1 MAITKPNL
9 DQLTGSID
17 AFVGSFD
24 TDADLLRADFTKE
37 PSLEELD
44 TIAGTLESVD
54 TFGNLDNLSFDF
66 FSVAGS
72 SSIAATVTGTPS
84 FEEFATGSASI
95 AITQSTLA
103 GVVGEVLGSAAVS
116 MAATAQMRSLVPFDA
131 SVSLSGAL
139 TASCTITVSMAA
151 AATLAVTSTCTPD
164 PDLSKQPTLEELDAL
179 VGTMENA
186 DQFGNMDTGLIFT
199 FREMSAS
206 ASMSMSATAVRSPIV
221 TFSASVTGA
230 ASVAALAA
238 FIARFDGSASVA
250 ITTTSVYERIGT
262 MSTHGTG
269 EYTVTVVND
278 GGQNKFKLNDDIAPS
293 IALTRGLRYVFDVSD
308 ASNTGHPLGFRTA
321 GDSLYTNGVTRVGT
335 EGTSGATVTIV
346 VPLEDLAGTNVA
358 KYHCIVH
365 GNAMGNS
372 VTVEQNAFLSEVTVS
387 AEVQAV
393 LFETA
398 SASFDMST
406 TGAASRVQ
414 SIAGSADA
422 SMSATMRGRIP
433 GEDWTEVAD
442 GTETWTDVAAG
453 SEVWSTT
460 TVGSEVW
467 HVQ

>member
-1 MAITKPNL
+1 MAITKPTL

-17 AFVGSFD
+17 AFVGSLD
-24 TDADLLRADFTKE
+24 SDADLLRADFTKE
-37 PSLEELD
+37 PTLEELD
-44 TIAGTLESVD
+44 TIVGTLESVD

-66 FSVAGS
+66 FSAVGS
-72 SSIAATVTGTPS
+72 GSIAVAASGVPV
-84 FEEFATGSASI
+84 FDEFAAGSASI

-116 MAATAQMRSLVPFDA
+116 MAATAGMRSLIPFDA

-139 TASCTITVSMAA
+139 TASCTITVSMAGT
-151 AATLAVTSTCTPD
+151 ATLAVTSTCTPD

-199 FREMSAS
+199 FREMPAA

-250 ITTTSVYERIGT
+250 MTTTSVYERIGT

-269 EYTVTVVND
+269 EYTVAVVND
-278 GGQNKFKLNDDIAPS
+278 GGQNKFKLNDEIAPS

-308 ASNTGHPLGFRTA
+308 ASNAGHPLGFRTN
-321 GDSLYTNGVTRVGT
+321 DDILYTASVTRVGT
-335 EGTSGATVTIV
+335 EGTSGATVTV
-346 VPLEDLAGTNVA
+346 VMPILDLGVNSVA

-393 LFETA
+393 LLNTA
-398 SASFDMST
+398 SADFAVSANSDMS
-406 TGAASRVQ
+406 RVFDVSGNAQ
-414 SIAGSADA
+414 LEMSINGI
-422 SMSATMRGRIP
+422 GKIP
-433 GEDWTEVAD
+433 GEDWTVVDKGSETWSVETA
-442 GTETWTDVAAG
+442 GTEVWATQTGNSRTWL
-453 SEVWSTT
+453 E
-460 TVGSEVW
+460 
-467 HVQ
+467 Q